1 MKTDFCAWRAGAR
14 YYVPLLVI
22 GGLGLVL
29 GWPGPFAWLGGVALL
44 AGLASLGFF
53 RDPPRPLTAQV
64 NEAVA
69 PADGKIVAVDE
80 LEDSAHFPGPCQRV
94 TIFLSILDVHVNR
107 APLAGTV
114 REVRFHPGLFLNALD
129 DRSSEENE
137 SNTVLLDTAYG
148 PVGVRQISGLI
159 ARTIVCAAKEGD
171 SLVQGQRF
179 GMIKFGSRTELY
191 LPPEA
196 EIVVERSA
204 KVKAGRTIMARL
216 P

>member
-1 MKTDFCAWRAGAR
+1 MNTDFCAWRAGAR
-14 YYVPLLVI
+14 YYVPLLLI
-22 GGLGLVL
+22 GGLSLVL
-29 GWPGPFAWLGGVALL
+29 GWPGPFAWLGGVVLV

-69 PADGKIVAVDE
+69 PADGKVVAVDE
-80 LEDSAHFPGPCQRV
+80 LEDSAHFPGPCKRV

-137 SNTVLLDTAYG
+137 SNTVLLDTAHG
-148 PVGVRQISGLI
+148 PVGVRQIAGLI
-159 ARTIVCAAKEGD
+159 ARTIVCAAEEGD
-171 SLVQGQRF
+171 SLAQGQRF

-191 LPPEA
+191 LSPEA
-196 EIVVERSA
+196 EIVVEPAA
-204 KVKAGRTIMARL
+204 KVKAGRTIMARF